1 MTPLINCKILFML
14 HLIFCFHWFLKLL
27 FLSNDRNANLLQQKK
42 SVMFW
47 GEKMYQ

>member
-27 FLSNDRNANLLQQKK
+27 FLSNDRNANLLQQKNI
-42 SVMFW
+42 SDVL
-47 GEKMYQ
+47 GRKMYQ